1 MPLVLCVL
9 AGETSIAS
17 GRPYFSTATWIL
29 TPLIFLPPSM
39 PRVKQLGAERQE
51 RLSIT
56 TVLGSAVSPQA
67 SRQVRRSRS
76 SSRRH
81 SPSRIQRAKSVYS
94 VLNGDVAEQ
103 PNRPPLH
110 AAEPDAPNR
119 H

>member
-1 MPLVLCVL
+1 MPLVSCVL
-9 AGETSIAS
+9 ADATSILS
-17 GRPYFSTATWIL
+17 GMPCLSTATWIL
-29 TPLIFLPPSM
+29 TPRIFLPPSM

-67 SRQVRRSRS
+67 RPRGARSRS
-76 SSRRH
+76 SSRPHPGPAGKGRV
-81 SPSRIQRAKSVYS
+81 QRAER
-94 VLNGDVAEQ
+94 DVAEQ

-119 H
+119 HD